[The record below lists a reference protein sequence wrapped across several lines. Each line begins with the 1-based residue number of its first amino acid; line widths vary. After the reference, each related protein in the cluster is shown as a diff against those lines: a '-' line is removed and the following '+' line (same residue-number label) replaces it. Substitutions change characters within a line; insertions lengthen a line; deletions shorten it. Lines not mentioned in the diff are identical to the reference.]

1 MTRPGRL
8 CVDTGHRHPD
18 NNLVDV
24 EKTFERDEE
33 EEVEEEEGR
42 RPDYMPVRGLWPGG
56 TVVKCWIRRSVRPAA
71 DYGHISR
78 DSV

>member
-8 CVDTGHRHPD
+8 CVDIGDPD

-24 EKTFERDEE
+24 EKTFEQDE
-33 EEVEEEEGR
+33 EEEEGR

-56 TVVKCWIRRSVRPAA
+56 EMLVCQA
-71 DYGHISR
+71 GG
-78 DSV
+78 

>member
-8 CVDTGHRHPD
+8 CVDIGDPD

-33 EEVEEEEGR
+33 EVVGR
-42 RPDYMPVRGLWPGG
+42 IICRSGDCGR
-56 TVVKCWIRRSVRPAA
+56 VVKCWSVRPAA

>member
-8 CVDTGHRHPD
+8 CVDIGHPHPD
-18 NNLVDV
+18 NNLVHV
-24 EKTFERDEE
+24 QKTFEP
-33 EEVEEEEGR
+33 EEEGR